1 MVKVDDVELQRRL
14 GVVGRDPRWA
24 IAWKFPPT
32 TAITRLKGVQ
42 WNVGK
47 FGDMHPFAELEP
59 VHVGG
64 VTVKLATLHNEEDI
78 VRKDLRP
85 GEDVI
90 VLRAGDVIPQV
101 LSPAPHVVEHKKRP
115 PIPRPPER
123 CPFCDTE
130 TVKVEG
136 EVFTK
141 CPNRDCP
148 ERRWQLLKH
157 YVSRGA
163 MDIDGLGEKQVA
175 QLQQAGLVKTPGDY
189 YRLAV
194 EQLTELEGW
203 GQISAERTV
212 ANIAASKDRGFGRVL
227 FASASRRSA
236 TSPGATSPS
245 SSAPSTRCSPPRPS
259 RSRPRRASGRRW
271 PRRSPSSSPTSRC
284 ATLIDDLRAR
294 GRRDGARGAAA
305 RRGAAG
311 GQDVRPHRH
320 AARPHARAGQ
330 RAHRRRRRPGDLER
344 VEEDRLRRGRRE
356 RRLQARP
363 RPSRWASPC
372 STSPGCS
379 GCSMA
384 RPRDPRAVG
393 RDPDPRFT
401 LANERTYLA
410 WNRTALALI
419 GGGLAAGQLLDF
431 QSRTARLV
439 VALPPIALGLILAL
453 LSYRRWQANERALR
467 LDEPLP
473 GGAPPFLLAAGVAV
487 VGIVIVVVLVVDA
500 AS

>member
-1 MVKVDDVELQRRL
+1 
-14 GVVGRDPRWA
+14 
-24 IAWKFPPT
+24 
-32 TAITRLKGVQ
+32 
-42 WNVGK
+42 
-47 FGDMHPFAELEP
+47 MHPFAELEP

-101 LSPAPHVVEHKKRP
+101 LSPAPHVVERKKRP

-175 QLQQAGLVKTPGDY
+175 SSSRRAWSRPRATTTGCASTSSPSSRAG
-189 YRLAV
+189 A
-194 EQLTELEGW
+194 
-203 GQISAERTV
+203 QISAER
-212 ANIAASKDRGFGRVL
+212 AGR
-227 FASASRRSA
+227 R
-236 TSPGATSPS
+236 T
-245 SSAPSTRCSPPRPS
+245 SPPRKDAAV
-259 RSRPRRASGRRW
+259 RTRALRHRPRGGRLRHRAQPRPAVPHHRRAAGRHARADRGHARASGPRW

-284 ATLIDDLRAR
+284 ARSIDDLRGAGRRARAR
-294 GRRDGARGAAA
+294 GPAA

-320 AARPHARAGQ
+320 PARPHARAGQ
-330 RAHRRRRRPGDLER
+330 RAHRRRRRPRDLER
-344 VEEDRLRRGRRE
+344 VQEDRLRRGRRE
-356 RRLQARP
+356 RRA
-363 RPSRWASPC
+363 PSSTKAERWASPC

-384 RPRDPRAVG
+384 RPSDPRAVG
-393 RDPDPRFT
+393 ATPIR
-401 LANERTYLA
+401 A
-410 WNRTALALI
+410 
-419 GGGLAAGQLLDF
+419 
-431 QSRTARLV
+431 SRWPTSA
-439 VALPPIALGLILAL
+439 PT
-453 LSYRRWQANERALR
+453 W
-467 LDEPLP
+467 P
-473 GGAPPFLLAAGVAV
+473 GSAPPWR
-487 VGIVIVVVLVVDA
+487 
-500 AS
+500 